1 MPDQV
6 KEKISEEISQSKEKI
21 AQNLKLHELSQDL
34 NDLMKTVSETSKE
47 IATGISSIT
56 AKARWLENGNH
67 YYFLQKIKNVCSVQ
81 CLLFSE
87 LGVVKSAI
95 DDSQITSKISK
106 VFNRLDSSIEK
117 TEKKISSF
125 EENLSKKLMRGVVIK
140 NYQKLKFYI
149 DYEQQKNGPSVY
161 CEYVKLSKK
170 WLKLEEK

>member
-1 MPDQV
+1 MPDQL
-6 KEKISEEISQSKEKI
+6 KEKISKEISQSKEKI

-34 NDLMKTVSETSKE
+34 NDLMKTVSETSNE

-87 LGVVKSAI
+87 LGEVKSSI

-125 EENLSKKLMRGVVIK
+125 EENLSKKLEDAIDFTSSVSAADLCAIVANELDKKVIQVRK
-140 NYQKLKFYI
+140 NKQPSKLHKF
-149 DYEQQKNGPSVY
+149 S
-161 CEYVKLSKK
+161 
-170 WLKLEEK
+170 